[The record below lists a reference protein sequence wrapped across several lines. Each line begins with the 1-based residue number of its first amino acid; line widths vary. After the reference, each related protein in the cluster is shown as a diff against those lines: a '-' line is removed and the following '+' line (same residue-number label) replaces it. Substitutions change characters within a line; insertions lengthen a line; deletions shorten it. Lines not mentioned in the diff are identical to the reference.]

1 MIKKILFTLFLFV
14 SLLGFSQEK
23 TIDDISTAPNTFKIS
38 TKITFQTTN
47 NSKITLKVKNVLGKT
62 VFKKEYETEIGKNT
76 ITFYKNDLAAGMYI
90 YSIQNE
96 ESITSK
102 RFVIQ

>member
-1 MIKKILFTLFLFV
+1 MIKKLLFTLLLFV

-23 TIDDISTAPNTFKIS
+23 TIEDISTAPNPFTIS
-38 TKITFQTTN
+38 TKISFSTQ
-47 NSKITLKVKNVLGKT
+47 SKSTVTLKVKNILGKT
-62 VFKKEYETEIGKNT
+62 VFKKEYQTEIGKNS

>member
-1 MIKKILFTLFLFV
+1 MIKKLLFTLFLFV

-23 TIDDISTAPNTFKIS
+23 TIDDISTAPNPFKIS
-38 TKITFQTTN
+38 TKITFQTTK

-62 VFKKEYETEIGKNT
+62 VFKKEYETEVGKNT